1 MASAN
6 YLFPLKFGHIFL
18 VLNILSSLGLYP
30 GHFEYNTKALGS
42 IKILCRMLICF
53 VLAGSQTISSVSSLS
68 DGLKLVQFSKPLLWC
83 FGSVGA
89 VSVELGWMV
98 DCYSLDLKDFA
109 ILVWVYSAYVQFRHE
124 TKICV
129 GSCTELEDTT
139 LQFSLPWEFAYMP
152 SS

>member
-1 MASAN
+1 
-6 YLFPLKFGHIFL
+6 
-18 VLNILSSLGLYP
+18 
-30 GHFEYNTKALGS
+30 
-42 IKILCRMLICF
+42 MLICF

-89 VSVELGWMV
+89 VSLELGWMV

-139 LQFSLPWEFAYMP
+139 LQFSLPWEFPYMP
-152 SS
+152 SSQGSLSQTFGQKSGIFLGFFLAAYALTQFCTTRTALGAAH